1 MEERIL
7 NRNKLLKG
15 NVHNITENYNNGQY
29 DNVLNG
35 FPGFYESLSICL
47 ICDSES
53 SINDANEI
61 VKGNWQWIWGH
72 HNRYEPYSNSFGRLE
87 SSSTI
92 SAAKNSVLKKLFDTK
107 QETEYKNLYKYLNG
121 IFVSMESSYNLIKQI
136 SPGSHST
143 NATGKYDY
151 KTLADAEIANLSK
164 FREIAIKEG
173 IISEDTKSSLNDLVI
188 KEKEEEDTHY
198 NSEIKDA
205 YDAKIEIEKLTNY
218 FDSSKRYVLIAPPVF
233 KDYNG
238 NRISNDFLLHL
249 FKISWSMVI
258 DFNDLSDNG
267 LYDSLPDTI
276 KNKYF
281 EIKKIGENKRY
292 IPDYVP
298 NGISKSPWVFANG
311 TEEKSCQNDMD
322 KWIDENYPQFVK
334 NVFDRMHQF
343 ESDYV
348 FISFYDNSEIIEE
361 LIREF
366 DRDFFKEKCNHF
378 ITICNG
384 NDDFEKDMHKIR
396 GYDIKTLK
404 LDSFQ
409 FILNLWGYH
418 RLYEEGTPIILKSS
432 NGKTI
437 DLTNRINDF
446 KDMGFEIVNDNTDS
460 EEKKWNFYQ
469 GAEITWTELKD
480 DKDVKRDGLYQ
491 LTNEILSIIKQK
503 SSKPR
508 EYVMGYS
515 AGSGST
521 TMARRLGYDIFKK
534 NLQKEFGDKVCVVMF
549 LHDYNRR
556 TTNAGLVNLSME
568 LDNDPILVFCDYCDV
583 QDSEYDNLKEY
594 CHDRNIVFFRLL
606 PNEVSR
612 KKNFNMP
619 EVISRKD
626 DWDSFARKYGDSF
639 GNSEEVKKKLSEMGT
654 HFEKEGKTEVIEF
667 PLHLEDNASDNL
679 KEYVKAKFYQLPSEN
694 LKNFCK
700 MVAFGYLFSRSSV
713 NPKLFRNLLLDVN
726 DREYQ
731 ENVLLDNLKY
741 LLIKDESKGLPFWRP
756 RYPQFAEWI
765 LDVASGGSWDSVRF
779 LTLLAKEFI
788 NNCYDN
794 LSDGN
799 ENELEPLALIFAKR
813 REDFRKD
820 TCLIDSDVD
829 LKKFSPYIQ
838 KVGVEKGE
846 RILQQLVD
854 YWPDYPYFS
863 VHYARLLFERAAK
876 NKEASP
882 DDADYEKAGELI
894 ENALKANGNSDEIWH
909 VRGMRYMRMI
919 KSLRNKFSTLKD
931 KDKKE
936 DVINYLNKLKE
947 YVNNAQDSFIQCEMR
962 NPLSSYGYTS
972 EASMYHYALQFAKDI
987 KQKDNYEFVLDEY
1000 PWYEYLERFEEVIGR
1015 MKSFHDINYE
1025 TQKDTNLH
1033 FKEITGN
1040 PRDVLYRYYAEA
1052 ISDSNSSEKRIRYG
1066 SFYNRLFMENRSLEK
1081 LGIKDYEKLYDLYQK
1096 NAEICQDVKSYQRW
1110 FDLLRYGN
1118 EPVSFEEAIK
1128 ILEDWK
1134 SLCEDKLPTTKT
1146 EYEHQQLNR
1155 SLLNAN
1161 FYLCVCLTCK
1171 FIIEKTN
1178 SFELCRKIKDLK
1190 GIVKQ
1195 MADSNPELKN
1205 TLFYHRCYLK
1215 IKDETDDNMLH
1226 YVGNYQSA
1234 EDEKENG
1241 LRIEGVYYSENN
1253 KGYILLD
1260 NDLSVTFYDLGR
1272 NSDVYAQGKHYKG
1285 VIVFKYGGTGMHEA
1299 KLVEKVPSNNIGEG
1313 ASFDEVA
1320 ETDEELSNS
1329 DSPKVA
1335 VPPSDN
1341 DAVFKNTPELKAPK
1355 TVKFH
1360 GELIIKYGRKSILCK
1375 EDNREYVVTYD
1386 LNDPNLYDGQSVVF
1400 EIKVDVSNPKNPN
1413 FKKAINIQV
1422 DDDF

>member
-1 MEERIL
+1 M
-7 NRNKLLKG
+7 LKD
-15 NVHNITENYNNGQY
+15 NVHNIAENYNNGQY
-29 DNVLNG
+29 GNVLNG
-35 FPGFYESLSICL
+35 LPGFYESLSICL

-53 SINDANEI
+53 SIDDANEI
-61 VKGNWQWIWGH
+61 VKGNWQWKWE
-72 HNRYEPYSNSFGRLE
+72 NNCFVRVSNSHGRLE

-92 SAAKNSVLKKLFDTK
+92 SAAKNSVLQKLFDTK
-107 QETEYKNLYKYLNG
+107 QETEYKIQYKRLNG
-121 IFVSMESSYNLIKQI
+121 ILVSLESSYNLIKQI

-143 NATGKYDY
+143 NVTGKYNY
-151 KTLADAEIANLSK
+151 KTVADAKIADLNL
-164 FREIAIKEG
+164 FREIAIKDG
-173 IISEDTKSSLNDLVI
+173 IISEDTKSSLNDLLI
-188 KEKEEEDTHY
+188 KEKDEEDTHY

-218 FDSSKRYVLIAPPVF
+218 FDSSKRYVLIAPPEF

-238 NRISNDFLLHL
+238 KRISNDFLLHL
-249 FKISWSMVI
+249 FRIPWSMVI
-258 DFNDLSDNG
+258 DFNDLSNDG

-281 EIKKIGENKRY
+281 EIKKIGEKKKY

-311 TEEKSCQNDMD
+311 TEEKSCRNDMN

-334 NVFDRMHQF
+334 NVFDRMNQF

-348 FISFYDNSEIIEE
+348 FISFYDNSVIIEE

-396 GYDIKTLK
+396 GRGYDIKTLK
-404 LDSFQ
+404 LDSYQ

-418 RLYEEGTPIILKSS
+418 RLSEEGTPIILKSS

-446 KDMGFEIVNDNTDS
+446 KDMGFEIVNDNTDR

-480 DKDVKRDGLYQ
+480 DKDVKRDKLYQ

-556 TTNAGLVNLSME
+556 TTNEGLVNLSME
-568 LDNDPILVFCDYCDV
+568 FDNDPILVFCDYCDV
-583 QDSEYDNLKEY
+583 QDSEYDNLKEH

-606 PNEVSR
+606 PDEVSR
-612 KKNFNMP
+612 KKDFDMP
-619 EVISRKD
+619 KKISGKD
-626 DWDSFARKYGDSF
+626 EWDSFARKYGDSF
-639 GNSEEVKKKLSEMGT
+639 GNSEEVKKKLSEMES
-654 HFEKEGKTEVIEF
+654 HFKSVGTEVIEF

-679 KEYVKAKFYQLPSEN
+679 KEYVKAKFNQLPSN

-731 ENVLLDNLKY
+731 ENVLIDNLKY

-765 LDVASGGSWDSVRF
+765 LDVASGGRWNSETF
-779 LTLLAKEFI
+779 PTQLAEEFI

-799 ENELEPLALIFAKR
+799 ENELESLALIFAKK

-829 LKKFSPYIQ
+829 PKKFSPYIQ
-838 KVGVEKGE
+838 KVGVKTGE
-846 RILQQLVD
+846 RILKLLVD

-876 NKEASP
+876 SKEASP
-882 DDADYEKAGELI
+882 DDADYEEAGKLI

-919 KSLRNKFSTLKD
+919 KSLRNKFNTLKD
-931 KDKKE
+931 NDKKE
-936 DVINYLNKLKE
+936 DALNYLNKLKE

-972 EASMYHYALQFAKDI
+972 EASMYHYAIKFAKDI
-987 KQKDNYEFVLDEY
+987 KQRDNYEFVLDEY
-1000 PWYEYLERFEEVIGR
+1000 PWYEYLERFEEVIER
-1015 MKSFHDINYE
+1015 MKSFHDINPE
-1025 TQKDTNLH
+1025 TQKDTNMR
-1033 FKEITGN
+1033 FKEITGST
-1040 PRDVLYRYYAEA
+1040 RAVLDTYYAEA
-1052 ISDSNSSEKRIRYG
+1052 ISENNSSEKRILYG
-1066 SFYNRLFMENRSLEK
+1066 SIYNRLFMEINDFK
-1081 LGIKDYEKLYDLYQK
+1081 DLGSSVYQKLYDLYQK

-1118 EPVSFEEAIK
+1118 EPVSFEEAIE

-1178 SFELCRKIKDLK
+1178 SFELRRKIKDLER
-1190 GIVKQ
+1190 IVKQ

-1215 IKDETDDNMLH
+1215 IKKETDDNMLH
-1226 YVGNYQSA
+1226 YIGDYQST
-1234 EDEKENG
+1234 EDERENG
-1241 LRIEGVYYSENN
+1241 LRIEGEYYSENN
-1253 KGYILLD
+1253 KGYVLLD
-1260 NDLSVTFYDLGR
+1260 NDLRVTFYDFRR
-1272 NSDVYAQGKHYKG
+1272 NSDVYAQGKHHNG
-1285 VIVFKYGGTGMHEA
+1285 VIVFKYAGTGMHEA

-1320 ETDEELSNS
+1320 ETDVDQSYS

-1335 VPPSDN
+1335 VLPSDN
-1341 DAVFKNTPELKAPK
+1341 DAVFKNTPELKVPK

-1360 GELIIKYGRKSILCK
+1360 GELIIKNGRKSIQCK